1 MLSGLSEKDAQTLA
15 SQFDLSGG
23 EIENIARKH
32 SVNVILSGKDSI
44 DIKEIIATCHQE
56 RINNASRSRIG
67 F

>member
-1 MLSGLSEKDAQTLA
+1 MLSSLSEHDAQTLA

-32 SVNVILSGKDSI
+32 SVNAILSGKDAI
-44 DIKEIIATCHQE
+44 DIQEIITTCKQE
-56 RINNASRSRIG
+56 RISRNNSPKIG